1 MNNEIQLAL
10 EVEPESLRD
19 AMSQWRVLMDH
30 IQEIKAT
37 IADHED
43 KVKELKKYIL
53 SELVI
58 PEGEKKSETVSI
70 PGVGTAYKKITI
82 NIRVHDWQAFQSYLT
97 RNKMDAVVRHQCN
110 LKPTE
115 ELYELVMDGELPMPQ
130 SAEFDSFEKL
140 SLRRIG

>member
-10 EVEPESLRD
+10 EVEAETLRD

-30 IQEIKAT
+30 ITEVKST
-37 IADHED
+37 IADHEE
-43 KVKELKKYIL
+43 KVKELKKYIM

-70 PGVGTAYKKITI
+70 PGVGTAFKKTAI
-82 NIRVHDWQAFQSYLT
+82 NIRVHDWQAFQAYLT
-97 RNKMDAVVRHQCN
+97 RNKMEAVSRHQLN
-110 LKPTE
+110 LKPSE
-115 ELYELVMDGELPMPQ
+115 ELYELVMDGELPMPR
-130 SAEFDSFEKL
+130 SAEFNSFEKL

>member
-1 MNNEIQLAL
+1 MNNKIQLAL
-10 EVEPESLRD
+10 EVEAESLRE
-19 AMSQWRVLMDH
+19 AMNQWRTLMDH
-30 IQEIKAT
+30 IQEVKST
-37 IADHED
+37 IADHEA
-43 KVKELKKYIL
+43 KVKDLKKYIM
-53 SELVI
+53 SELII

-70 PGVGTAYKKITI
+70 PGVGTAYKKTAI
-82 NIRVHDWQAFQSYLT
+82 NIRIHDWQAFQAYLT

>member
-10 EVEPESLRD
+10 EVEPETLRGG
-19 AMSQWRVLMDH
+19 MSQWRVLMDH
-30 IQEIKAT
+30 IQEVKST

-70 PGVGTAYKKITI
+70 PGVGTAYKKTAI